1 MIALVLLMS
10 EFANARL
17 TDLTAW
23 VATALVVSPNVILL
37 LEAARILGVG
47 RSYSVRDRLHLASL
61 SLRKGRF
68 RDHR

>member
-23 VATALVVSPNVILL
+23 VATTLVVSPNVILL
-37 LEAARILGVG
+37 LQAMGVSILF
-47 RSYSVRDRLHLASL
+47 L
-61 SLRKGRF
+61 
-68 RDHR
+68 

>member
-1 MIALVLLMS
+1 MS

-37 LEAARILGVG
+37 LQAMGVSILF
-47 RSYSVRDRLHLASL
+47 L
-61 SLRKGRF
+61 
-68 RDHR
+68 